1 MNHLDS
7 VRVWFDPIQEFYLDL
22 TILMCA
28 QIINLY
34 EWSTLSEYMPILPL
48 KNFYCILYNS
58 KSFQV
63 HNNDC
68 GKYRIKYM
76 ISTISTI
83 EVEAIHFEENRIKL
97 RTTGNH
103 INGTGL
109 FQLKLWN
116 QIGTQQSNK
125 STLSNLNVRSKES
138 TYQDLNAMFQL
149 KYKITNKV
157 IKYFIFMVCIFRK
170 Y

>member
-1 MNHLDS
+1 
-7 VRVWFDPIQEFYLDL
+7 
-22 TILMCA
+22 
-28 QIINLY
+28 
-34 EWSTLSEYMPILPL
+34 
-48 KNFYCILYNS
+48 
-58 KSFQV
+58 
-63 HNNDC
+63 
-68 GKYRIKYM
+68 M

-157 IKYFIFMVCIFRK
+157 IKYFIFTVCIFRK